1 MCIRDRDE
9 AHCGGRRLWTCG
21 FHYADWLALD
31 NPVQDSAFG
40 GTDPYYIASA
50 YYYNAARTT
59 SRAAKVLGRDEEAA
73 EYAKLAEEV
82 REAFRKEFFTPT
94 GRVAERT
101 QTAMVMAL
109 CMDLVPEE
117 HRQRVRDDLRR
128 KIADRDDHLDTGFLG
143 TYYLCRTLTDNG
155 MGDVAYT
162 LLLNEDYPSW
172 LYEVNMG
179 ATTAVSYTH
188 LDVYKRQQFPPKI
201 RRKLPGQLFE

>member
-1 MCIRDRDE
+1 M
-9 AHCGGRRLWTCG
+9 RLLFKPVSYT
-21 FHYADWLALD
+21 HLD
-31 NPVQDSAFG
+31 VYKRQ
-40 GTDPYYIASA
+40 
-50 YYYNAARTT
+50 
-59 SRAAKVLGRDEEAA
+59 
-73 EYAKLAEEV
+73 
-82 REAFRKEFFTPT
+82 
-94 GRVAERT
+94 
-101 QTAMVMAL
+101 AMVMAL

-179 ATTAVSYTH
+179 ATTVWERWNSVLPCLLYTSRC
-188 LDVYKRQQFPPKI
+188 V
-201 RRKLPGQLFE
+201 